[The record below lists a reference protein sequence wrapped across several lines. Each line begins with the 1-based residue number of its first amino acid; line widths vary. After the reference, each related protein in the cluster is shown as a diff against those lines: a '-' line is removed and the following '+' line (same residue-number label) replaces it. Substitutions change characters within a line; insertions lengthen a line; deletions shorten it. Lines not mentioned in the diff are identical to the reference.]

1 MSLGR
6 VGWRLDCS
14 FMIGVEANYQSGW
27 DGQKSPPGAIEARH
41 LPVNAGPLFYNHSL
55 HLQEV
60 AVVLW
65 KE

>member
-1 MSLGR
+1 
-6 VGWRLDCS
+6 
-14 FMIGVEANYQSGW
+14 MIGVEANYQSGW

-41 LPVNAGPLFYNHSL
+41 LPVNDGQLFCNHSL